1 MFTADEDKKLKK
13 LYHDKMVLNLEYI
26 QEATTGELFELDYYI
41 QKELHRR
48 RGIEVKK

>member
-1 MFTADEDKKLKK
+1 MTQEEEAKKF
-13 LYHDKMVLNLEYI
+13 YHTKMVINLLYI

-48 RGIEVKK
+48 RGLEVKR

>member
-1 MFTADEDKKLKK
+1 MTEEKNPVRKF
-13 LYHDKMVLNLEYI
+13 YHDKMNLNLEYI

-48 RGIEVKK
+48 RGLEVKR